1 MSPINKEPIEVD
13 FNNLE
18 EDGAVRL
25 HLPVTQQRLKKEGL
39 ELSEGR
45 KIWVTDNEIEMIGTT
60 TFRDGIWVAI
70 PDKNSFKDVDENAP
84 YHIKNMKS

>member
-1 MSPINKEPIEVD
+1 
-13 FNNLE
+13 
-18 EDGAVRL
+18 
-25 HLPVTQQRLKKEGL
+25 
-39 ELSEGR
+39 
-45 KIWVTDNEIEMIGTT
+45 MIGTT